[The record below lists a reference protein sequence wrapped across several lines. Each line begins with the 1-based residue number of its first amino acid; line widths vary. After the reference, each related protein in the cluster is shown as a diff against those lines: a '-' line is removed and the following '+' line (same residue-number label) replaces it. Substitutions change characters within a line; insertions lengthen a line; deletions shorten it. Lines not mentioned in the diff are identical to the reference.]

1 MNKPL
6 AMGLFGVEPYVVP
19 PGSNKFIEDYK
30 EQLLSLIND
39 DIEHSIHDELVIL
52 GWTPPEKAGE

>member
-1 MNKPL
+1 MFKSL

-19 PGSNKFIEDYK
+19 PGSNKFIEEYK
-30 EQLLSLIND
+30 EQLLRSIND

-52 GWTPPEKAGE
+52 GWTPPKKEGE